1 MSSAN
6 LSRVKR
12 TSEIGGEE
20 GGLESPP
27 KRIRLS
33 LDSSVFPAA
42 PSLSRGEE
50 SLVAPPQIE
59 KSSVAPALHGHEVSL
74 VMSLPHGERL
84 ESSLPHGERLESSL
98 PHGERLESSLPHGER
113 LESSLLHRERLES
126 SLPFGGRLESS
137 LPLGGRLESSLHHGQ
152 RLESS
157 LPHGVRLESSL
168 PHGER
173 LERLESSLP
182 HGERLVSSLPHGEK
196 LESSLPHG
204 ERLESSLP
212 HGVRLESSLPHGE
225 RLESSLPH
233 GERLESSLPRESCL
247 VAPQTGESASP
258 KSRRMDLVT
267 PVQPSSSSAL
277 DHNVGQMNGS
287 RIMATGE
294 EQKEDAA
301 KKNRQLARMSMAAAR
316 GFGEA
321 VSVFEDLV
329 LRQQRQR
336 ETTVDAEEDSDAS
349 WSFVLHNKEK
359 NYALFRWERF

>member
-98 PHGERLESSLPHGER
+98 PHGER
-113 LESSLLHRERLES
+113 
-126 SLPFGGRLESS
+126 
-137 LPLGGRLESSLHHGQ
+137 
-152 RLESS
+152 
-157 LPHGVRLESSL
+157 
-168 PHGER
+168 
-173 LERLESSLP
+173 
-182 HGERLVSSLPHGEK
+182 

>member
-173 LERLESSLP
+173 LE
-182 HGERLVSSLPHGEK
+182 
-196 LESSLPHG
+196 
-204 ERLESSLP
+204 
-212 HGVRLESSLPHGE
+212 
-225 RLESSLPH
+225 SSLPH

-359 NYALFRWERF
+359 NYALFRWERFLCRDGERIEPNLRKLYSSKQINCLTFSWMMNSLVLEVFLGEKLPPKR

>member
-59 KSSVAPALHGHEVSL
+59 KCSVAPALHGHEVSL

-98 PHGERLESSLPHGER
+98 PHGER
-113 LESSLLHRERLES
+113 
-126 SLPFGGRLESS
+126 
-137 LPLGGRLESSLHHGQ
+137 
-152 RLESS
+152 
-157 LPHGVRLESSL
+157 
-168 PHGER
+168 
-173 LERLESSLP
+173 
-182 HGERLVSSLPHGEK
+182 

-359 NYALFRWERF
+359 NYALFWWERL

>member
-74 VMSLPHGERL
+74 VM
-84 ESSLPHGERLESSL
+84 
-98 PHGERLESSLPHGER
+98 
-113 LESSLLHRERLES
+113 
-126 SLPFGGRLESS
+126 
-137 LPLGGRLESSLHHGQ
+137 
-152 RLESS
+152 
-157 LPHGVRLESSL
+157 
-168 PHGER
+168 
-173 LERLESSLP
+173 
-182 HGERLVSSLPHGEK
+182 
-196 LESSLPHG
+196 
-204 ERLESSLP
+204 
-212 HGVRLESSLPHGE
+212 
-225 RLESSLPH
+225 SLPH

-359 NYALFRWERF
+359 NYALFRWERFLCRDGERIEPNLRKLYSSKQINCLTFSWMMNSLVLEVFLGEKLPPKR